1 MTMLFMKIMNN
12 NNNGMMVVMMTMMII
27 MMTKM
32 MMMMMY
38 QGEITVNDQIN
49 ASYLIKHP
57 LYAVEIILT
66 QLLY

>member
-12 NNNGMMVVMMTMMII
+12 NNNGMMVVMMKMMII

>member
-1 MTMLFMKIMNN
+1 MKIMNN
-12 NNNGMMVVMMTMMII
+12 NNNGMMVVMMKMMII